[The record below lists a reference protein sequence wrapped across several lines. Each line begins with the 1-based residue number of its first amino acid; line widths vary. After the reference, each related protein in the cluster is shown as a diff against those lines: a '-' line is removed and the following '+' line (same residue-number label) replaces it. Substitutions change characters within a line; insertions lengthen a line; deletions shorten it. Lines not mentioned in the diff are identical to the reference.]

1 MKSNFLFPNSWKIV
15 GWLLFIPGIILVLIG
30 SFLNLSI
37 DDLLQ
42 TQVWALYSDPFLGTS
57 GWFEWVEN
65 GIADELLTVMVIGG
79 GLLVGFSKMK
89 NEDEMIASLRY
100 ESLVWATYLNYGIIL
115 FTTLFVFG
123 VAYMNVLIH
132 NLFTLL
138 FFFIL
143 RFHYR
148 IYCVSKSADHEE

>member
-1 MKSNFLFPNSWKIV
+1 MKTNFLFPNSWKIV

-42 TQVWALYSDPFLGTS
+42 TQVWALYSDPLLGTS

-148 IYCVSKSADHEE
+148 IYCVSKSAEHEE

>member
-1 MKSNFLFPNSWKIV
+1 MKTKFLFPNSWKKV
-15 GWLLFIPGIILVLIG
+15 GWLLFLPGIILVLVS
-30 SFLNLSI
+30 SFLDINI
-37 DDLLQ
+37 DDYLQ
-42 TQVWALYSDPFLGTS
+42 TTVFAVYSDDMLS
-57 GWFEWVEN
+57 KSSWFHCIQN
-65 GIADELLTVMVIGG
+65 GISDELLTIMVIGG

-89 NEDEMIASLRY
+89 NEDEMISNIRY

-115 FTTLFVFG
+115 FTTLFIFG
-123 VAYMNVLIH
+123 LAYMNVLIH

-148 IYCVSKSADHEE
+148 IYKLSKSGDDEE

>member
-1 MKSNFLFPNSWKIV
+1 MKTNFLFPNSWKMV
-15 GWLLFIPGIILVLIG
+15 GWLLFIPGIMLVLVG
-30 SFLNLSI
+30 SFLNVSL
-37 DDLLQ
+37 DDFLQ
-42 TQVWALYSDPFLGTS
+42 TKVLALYSDPILGTS
-57 GWFEWVEN
+57 GWFTWVEN

-79 GLLVGFSKMK
+79 GLLVGFSKTK
-89 NEDEMIASLRY
+89 NEDEMISSLRY

-148 IYCVSKSADHEE
+148 IYKVSKSADYEE

>member
-1 MKSNFLFPNSWKIV
+1 MKTNFLFPNSWKIV
-15 GWLLFIPGIILVLIG
+15 GWLLFIPGIVLVLVG
-30 SFLNLSI
+30 SFLNISI
-37 DDLLQ
+37 DDIFQ
-42 TQVWALYSDPFLGTS
+42 TKVLAVYSDPFLGTS
-57 GWFEWVEN
+57 GWLKWIEN

-138 FFFIL
+138 IFFIL

-148 IYCVSKSADHEE
+148 IYKLSKSGDDEE

>member
-1 MKSNFLFPNSWKIV
+1 MKTNFLFPNSWKIV

-123 VAYMNVLIH
+123 VAYMNELIH

>member
-1 MKSNFLFPNSWKIV
+1 MV
-15 GWLLFIPGIILVLIG
+15 GWLLFIPGIMLVLVG
-30 SFLNLSI
+30 SFLNVSL
-37 DDLLQ
+37 DDFLQ
-42 TQVWALYSDPFLGTS
+42 TKVLALYSDPILGTS
-57 GWFEWVEN
+57 GWFTWEEN
-65 GIADELLTVMVIGG
+65 GISDELLTVMVIGG

-148 IYCVSKSADHEE
+148 IYKVSKSADYEE

>member
-1 MKSNFLFPNSWKIV
+1 MKTNFLFPNSWKMV
-15 GWLLFIPGIILVLIG
+15 GWLLFIPGIMLVLVG
-30 SFLNLSI
+30 SFLNVSL
-37 DDLLQ
+37 DDFLQ
-42 TQVWALYSDPFLGTS
+42 TKVLALYSDPILGTS
-57 GWFEWVEN
+57 GWFTWVEN
-65 GIADELLTVMVIGG
+65 GIADELLTVMVIGD
-79 GLLVGFSKMK
+79 GLLVGFSKTK
-89 NEDEMIASLRY
+89 NEDEMISSLRY

-148 IYCVSKSADHEE
+148 IYKVSKSADYEE

>member
-1 MKSNFLFPNSWKIV
+1 MV
-15 GWLLFIPGIILVLIG
+15 GWLLFIPGIMLVLVG
-30 SFLNLSI
+30 SFFNVSL
-37 DDLLQ
+37 DDFLQ
-42 TQVWALYSDPFLGTS
+42 TKVLALYSDPILGTS
-57 GWFEWVEN
+57 GWFTWEEN

-79 GLLVGFSKMK
+79 GLLVGFSKTK
-89 NEDEMIASLRY
+89 NEDEMISSLRY

-148 IYCVSKSADHEE
+148 IYKVSKSADYEE

>member
-1 MKSNFLFPNSWKIV
+1 MKTNFLFPNSWKMV
-15 GWLLFIPGIILVLIG
+15 GWLLFIPGIMLVLVG
-30 SFLNLSI
+30 SFFNVSL
-37 DDLLQ
+37 DDFLQ
-42 TQVWALYSDPFLGTS
+42 TKVLALYSDPILGTS
-57 GWFEWVEN
+57 GWFTWEEN

-79 GLLVGFSKMK
+79 GLLVGFSKTK
-89 NEDEMIASLRY
+89 NEDEMISSLRY

-148 IYCVSKSADHEE
+148 IYKVSKSADYEE

>member
-1 MKSNFLFPNSWKIV
+1 MKTNFLFPNSWKIV
-15 GWLLFIPGIILVLIG
+15 GWLLFIPGIVLVLVG
-30 SFLNLSI
+30 SFLNMSI
-37 DDLLQ
+37 DDILQ
-42 TQVWALYSDPFLGTS
+42 TKVLAVYSDPFLGTS
-57 GWFEWVEN
+57 GWLKWIEN

-148 IYCVSKSADHEE
+148 IYSVSKSADHEE